1 MKTILITGA
10 AQGLGRAIA
19 QQLATQQNQLIL
31 LDKDK
36 KSLEK
41 FYDELVQKDCI
52 PALYPMDL
60 QGANPDDY
68 QELAQIIEKNYGKL
82 DTVFLNAASFPGFTR
97 IDNFD
102 ISQWYEVLQA
112 NLNANFHLIQNTL
125 PLLSAS
131 LNNSEQSQL
140 VTILDNEIDKHPAY
154 YGAYGVAKAGLEQLI
169 TTLSIENKDSNINF
183 YTAKLDAFQSNT
195 RSRHFPSEDPNKL
208 PRPEATAK
216 HLCDIIFNGLS
227 SENIYQNPVET

>member
-140 VTILDNEIDKHPAY
+140 VTILDNEIDKHPR
-154 YGAYGVAKAGLEQLI
+154 LLWC
-169 TTLSIENKDSNINF
+169 LW
-183 YTAKLDAFQSNT
+183 
-195 RSRHFPSEDPNKL
+195 
-208 PRPEATAK
+208 
-216 HLCDIIFNGLS
+216 CC
-227 SENIYQNPVET
+227 